1 MLNELYTYT
10 FNTFLIDIRAQC
22 GILEAMKREKTFAV
36 TYSQSD
42 EHETLGYIFSW
53 YDGEK
58 ETFIPVSLHGAL
70 ALGEHFDSIG
80 YLDMVHI
87 APTHHE
93 YVELDY
99 RRDRA
104 KRLQSLA
111 KMEEGLPLAD

>member
-1 MLNELYTYT
+1 
-10 FNTFLIDIRAQC
+10 
-22 GILEAMKREKTFAV
+22 MKREKTFAV
-36 TYSQSD
+36 TEEKRIT
-42 EHETLGYIFSW
+42 EHPRLAYMFSW

-70 ALGEHFDSIG
+70 ALGEHFDSLG
-80 YLDMVHI
+80 YQDMVHI

>member
-1 MLNELYTYT
+1 
-10 FNTFLIDIRAQC
+10 
-22 GILEAMKREKTFAV
+22 MKKEKTFAV
-36 TYSQSD
+36 TYRKSESA
-42 EHETLGYIFSW
+42 TAPFGYIFSW
-53 YDGEK
+53 HDGEK
-58 ETFIPVSLHGAL
+58 ETFLPVSLHGAL
-70 ALGEHFDSIG
+70 ALAGHFDSLG

>member
-1 MLNELYTYT
+1 MTSAPSVVYLGMN
-10 FNTFLIDIRAQC
+10 
-22 GILEAMKREKTFAV
+22 EKTFSV
-36 TYSQSD
+36 TYREFGSPK
-42 EHETLGYIFSW
+42 LGYMFSW

-58 ETFIPVSLHGAL
+58 ETYIPVSLHGAL

-80 YLDMVHI
+80 YQDMVHI
-87 APTHHE
+87 APTHHK

-111 KMEEGLPLAD
+111 KATEGLPLAD

>member
-22 GILEAMKREKTFAV
+22 GIFKPMKEKTFAV
-36 TYSQSD
+36 TYREFGSP
-42 EHETLGYIFSW
+42 TLGYMFSW
-53 YDGEK
+53 HDGEK
-58 ETFIPVSLHGAL
+58 ETYIPVSLHGAL

-80 YLDMVHI
+80 YQDMVHI

-104 KRLQSLA
+104 KRVQSLA
-111 KMEEGLPLAD
+111 KATEGLPLSD

>member
-1 MLNELYTYT
+1 
-10 FNTFLIDIRAQC
+10 
-22 GILEAMKREKTFAV
+22 MKEKTFAV
-36 TYSQSD
+36 THPPHVRSPLY
-42 EHETLGYIFSW
+42 GYMFSW
-53 YDGEK
+53 NDGEK

-80 YLDMVHI
+80 YQDMVHI

-99 RRDRA
+99 RRHRA

-111 KMEEGLPLAD
+111 KATEGLPLAD

>member
-1 MLNELYTYT
+1 
-10 FNTFLIDIRAQC
+10 
-22 GILEAMKREKTFAV
+22 MKKEKTFAV
-36 TYSQSD
+36 TYRKSESA
-42 EHETLGYIFSW
+42 TAPFGYIFSW
-53 YDGEK
+53 HDGEK
-58 ETFIPVSLHGAL
+58 ETFLPVSLHGAL
-70 ALGEHFDSIG
+70 ALAGHFDSLG

-111 KMEEGLPLAD
+111 KATEGLPLSD

>member
-1 MLNELYTYT
+1 MHTL
-10 FNTFLIDIRAQC
+10 NTFLIDIC
-22 GILEAMKREKTFAV
+22 GGCVILEAMKKEKTFAV
-36 TYSQSD
+36 TYRKSESA
-42 EHETLGYIFSW
+42 TAPFGYTFSW